1 MQQKAVFLELT
12 EAWYDFLEQQSNSA
26 ALSLADFSAFLQNKT
41 QQQSV
46 ERRQMGGEQES
57 WIDETYNTQADDIAI
72 LVVLLYRYAKNY
84 IKKGLAESK
93 IQTADEFAFLITLVT
108 FESLTKS
115 ELIQKMV
122 MEKTSGTEVIKRLVK
137 NGLMH
142 EFADTDDKRSIRVAL
157 TPLGRQELF
166 AALPRMAQVT
176 KLVSGNL
183 NPTEIQSLSHL
194 LRKLDHA
201 HNLLYM
207 QYRQASLE
215 ELQAQMDQL

>member
-12 EAWYDFLEQQSNSA
+12 EAWYDFLEQQGPGADFN
-26 ALSLADFSAFLQNKT
+26 LADFSSYLQHKT
-41 QQQSV
+41 QQSPMQ
-46 ERRQMGGEQES
+46 RRQMGGEQES

-142 EFADTDDKRSIRVAL
+142 EFADTEDKRSIRVAL

-166 AALPRMAQVT
+166 TALPRMSQVT

-183 NPTEIQSLSHL
+183 NPTELKSLSHL

-207 QYRQASLE
+207 QHRQASLE
-215 ELQAQMDQL
+215 ELQLQMDQL

>member
-1 MQQKAVFLELT
+1 MQQKAVFLQLT
-12 EAWYDFLEQQSNSA
+12 EAWYDFLEQQPAGSHLA
-26 ALSLADFSAFLQNKT
+26 LADFSAYLQSKT
-41 QQQSV
+41 QQNPI

-84 IKKGLAESK
+84 IKKGLADSK

-142 EFADTDDKRSIRVAL
+142 EFADSDDKRSVRVAL
-157 TPLGRQELF
+157 TALGRQELF
-166 AALPRMAQVT
+166 SALPRMAQVT
-176 KLVSGNL
+176 RLVSGNL
-183 NPTEIQSLSHL
+183 NPQELQALSHL

-201 HNLLYM
+201 HNQLYL
-207 QYRQASLE
+207 QHKQASLE
-215 ELQAQMDQL
+215 ELQLQMDQL

>member
-12 EAWYDFLEQQSNSA
+12 EAWYDFLEQQTAGASYSM
-26 ALSLADFSAFLQNKT
+26 ADFAAYL
-41 QQQSV
+41 QQQYPTTPM
-46 ERRQMGGEQES
+46 ERRSMRGEEEM
-57 WIDETYNTQADDIAI
+57 WIDQTYNSQQDDIAI

-84 IKKGLAESK
+84 IKKGLADSK

-142 EFADTDDKRSIRVAL
+142 EFADTEDKRSIRVAL

-166 AALPRMAQVT
+166 TALPRMSQVT

-183 NPTEIQSLSHL
+183 NPTELKSLSHL

-207 QYRQASLE
+207 QHRQASLE
-215 ELQAQMDQL
+215 ELQLQMDQL